1 MFMWFFRAVSAGFG
15 SVVLAFNL
23 VKFARDVRAEAGK
36 TTWPSR
42 KETLQ
47 TTGLVLAMVVITA
60 LFFLAVDQSIGF
72 AMRLLFGVGS

>member
-1 MFMWFFRAVSAGFG
+1 M
-15 SVVLAFNL
+15 AFNL
-23 VKFARDVRAEAGK
+23 VKFMREVRAEAVK

-60 LFFLAVDQSIGF
+60 AFFLTVDQVIG
-72 AMRLLFGVGS
+72 AGMRALFGVGG

>member
-1 MFMWFFRAVSAGFG
+1 MALNLIKFMRE
-15 SVVLAFNL
+15 
-23 VKFARDVRAEAGK
+23 VRAEAIK

-60 LFFLAVDQSIGF
+60 AFFLTVDQVIG
-72 AMRLLFGVGS
+72 AGMRALFSVGG

>member
-1 MFMWFFRAVSAGFG
+1 M
-15 SVVLAFNL
+15 AFNL

-47 TTGLVLAMVVITA
+47 TTGLVLAMVIA
-60 LFFLAVDQSIGF
+60 ASLFFLCVDQIIG
-72 AMRLLFGVGS
+72 ALMRLLFGVGN

>member
-1 MFMWFFRAVSAGFG
+1 M
-15 SVVLAFNL
+15 AFNL

-47 TTGLVLAMVVITA
+47 TTVLVLGMVIITA
-60 LFFLAVDQSIGF
+60 LFFLAVDQTIGF

>member
-1 MFMWFFRAVSAGFG
+1 LLWLG
-15 SVVLAFNL
+15 SLVLAFNL

-47 TTGLVLAMVVITA
+47 TTGLVLAMVVMTA
-60 LFFLAVDQSIGF
+60 FFFLAVDQTIGF
-72 AMRLLFGVGS
+72 AMRMLFGVGS

>member
-1 MFMWFFRAVSAGFG
+1 M
-15 SVVLAFNL
+15 AFNL
-23 VKFARDVRAEAGK
+23 VKFMREVRTEAVK

-60 LFFLAVDQSIGF
+60 AFFLTVDQIIG
-72 AMRLLFGVGS
+72 AGMRALFGVGG

>member
-1 MFMWFFRAVSAGFG
+1 MA
-15 SVVLAFNL
+15 LNL

-47 TTGLVLAMVVITA
+47 TTGLVLAMVVATA
-60 LFFLAVDQSIGF
+60 FFFLAVDQTIGF
-72 AMRLLFGVGS
+72 VMRLLFGVGS

>member
-1 MFMWFFRAVSAGFG
+1 MFIAVFVWLG
-15 SVVLAFNL
+15 SLVLAFNL

-47 TTGLVLAMVVITA
+47 TTGLVLAMVIATA
-60 LFFLAVDQSIGF
+60 FFFLAVDQTIGF
-72 AMRLLFGVGS
+72 VMRLLFGVGS

>member
-1 MFMWFFRAVSAGFG
+1 
-15 SVVLAFNL
+15 LAFNL
-23 VKFARDVRAEAGK
+23 VKFLREVRAEAVK

-60 LFFLAVDQSIGF
+60 TFFLTVDQIIG
-72 AMRLLFGVGS
+72 AGMRALFGVGS

>member
-1 MFMWFFRAVSAGFG
+1 L
-15 SVVLAFNL
+15 VLTFNL

-42 KETLQ
+42 KETVQ
-47 TTGLVLAMVVITA
+47 TTGLVLAMVVVTA
-60 LFFLAVDQSIGF
+60 FFFLAVDQTIGF

>member
-1 MFMWFFRAVSAGFG
+1 MK
-15 SVVLAFNL
+15 L
-23 VKFARDVRAEAGK
+23 VKFMREVRAEAVK

-60 LFFLAVDQSIGF
+60 AFFLTVDQVIG
-72 AMRLLFGVGS
+72 AGMRALFGVGG

>member
-1 MFMWFFRAVSAGFG
+1 MALNLIKFMRE
-15 SVVLAFNL
+15 
-23 VKFARDVRAEAGK
+23 VRAEAVK

-60 LFFLAVDQSIGF
+60 AFFLTVDQVIG
-72 AMRLLFGVGS
+72 AGMRALFSVGG

>member
-1 MFMWFFRAVSAGFG
+1 VAINVLKFMRE
-15 SVVLAFNL
+15 
-23 VKFARDVRAEAGK
+23 VRAEAAK

-60 LFFLAVDQSIGF
+60 AFFLTVDQVIG
-72 AMRLLFGVGS
+72 AGMRALFGVGS

>member
-1 MFMWFFRAVSAGFG
+1 M
-15 SVVLAFNL
+15 AFNL

-60 LFFLAVDQSIGF
+60 LFFLLVDQTIGF
-72 AMRLLFGVGS
+72 AMRMLFGVGS